1 MVELLI
7 FSFVICELS
16 YLFHSLMDI
25 GNPLSFIRYRLA
37 LLLTD
42 DKEGLS
48 LIYVSENN
56 QRMLSQFYNDLASQS
71 MMFKGLVCFY
81 CFATRNAFI
90 INVGLV
96 VAGVYPI
103 YTGVISVCI
112 VSFLA
117 SKK

>member
-1 MVELLI
+1 MIELLI
-7 FSFVICELS
+7 FSFVITELS

-42 DKEGLS
+42 DKDGLAI
-48 LIYVSENN
+48 IYVSENN
-56 QRMLSQFYNDLASQS
+56 QRMLSQFYSDLANQS
-71 MMFKGLVCFY
+71 MIFKGLVCFY

-90 INVGLV
+90 INAGLV
-96 VAGVYPI
+96 LAGVYPI
-103 YTGVISVCI
+103 YTGIISICV